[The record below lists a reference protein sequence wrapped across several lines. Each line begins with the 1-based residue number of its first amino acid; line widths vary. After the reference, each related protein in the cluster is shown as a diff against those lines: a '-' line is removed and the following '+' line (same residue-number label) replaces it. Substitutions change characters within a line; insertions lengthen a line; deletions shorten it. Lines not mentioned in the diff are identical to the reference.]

1 MSAGLPQNFNPV
13 ATTTHFQFFVE
24 HSVPAGAQAIATH
37 LAAACE
43 SDYGKLLA
51 IFAGSVPG
59 HLPFNVYLDDFTQ
72 GASHGSCSST
82 EISVGYMPN
91 AASTPA
97 GVNDYHA
104 MMLMAEVVEV
114 FSCKLVGW
122 PCAENTGEGLSRV
135 LARELHPG
143 GESKAT
149 VSAPVWLKQNPR
161 PDWISRTRLSDV
173 DPIAVGCSVLFLNW
187 LHHVRMMAWSDIIAS
202 GGATLAATYQ
212 ALTGNG
218 NAWSAFSTD
227 MQARWAPGT
236 AYTAVT
242 DQPF

>member
-1 MSAGLPQNFNPV
+1 MAARLPQNFNPV
-13 ATTTHFQFFVE
+13 VTTTHFQFFVG
-24 HSVPAGAQAIATH
+24 HSLPAGAQAVAQS
-37 LAAACE
+37 LGAACE
-43 SDYGKLLA
+43 SDYGKLMA
-51 IFAGSVPG
+51 TFGGSVPG
-59 HLPFNVYLDDFTQ
+59 HLPFNVYLNDITT
-72 GASHGSCSST
+72 GASHPSCSST
-82 EISVGYMPN
+82 EISIGYVPN

-114 FSCKLVGW
+114 FSSKLVGW
-122 PCAENTGEGLSRV
+122 PCSESTGEGLSRV

-143 GESKAT
+143 GESTAT
-149 VSAPVWLKQNPR
+149 VSAHVWLKQSPR

-187 LHHVRMMAWSDIIAS
+187 LNRVKMMAWSDIVAR
-202 GGATLAATYQ
+202 GGLTLAATYQ
-212 ALTGNG
+212 ALTGSG
-218 NAWSAFSTD
+218 NAWSDFSAD

>member
-1 MSAGLPQNFNPV
+1 MTAGLPQNFDPA

-24 HSVPAGAQAIATH
+24 HGLPAGAQAVATN
-37 LAAACE
+37 LAAVCE
-43 SDYGKLLA
+43 SDYSKLLA
-51 IFAGSVPG
+51 IFARSVPD
-59 HLPFNVYLDDFTQ
+59 HLPFNVYLDDFTK

-82 EISVGYMPN
+82 EISIGYVSN
-91 AASTPA
+91 SAATPL

-122 PCAENTGEGLSRV
+122 PCAESTGEGLSRV

-143 GESKAT
+143 GESQAT
-149 VSAPVWLKQNPR
+149 VTAPVWLKQNPR

-187 LHHVRMMAWSDIIAS
+187 LNYAHSLAWSDIVAC

-212 ALTGNG
+212 ALTGTG
-218 NAWSAFSTD
+218 KAWSVFSAE

-236 AYTAVT
+236 SYAAVT

>member
-1 MSAGLPQNFNPV
+1 MAARLPQNFNPV
-13 ATTTHFQFFVE
+13 AATTHFQFFVE
-24 HSVPAGAQAIATH
+24 HSLPAGAQAVAAS

-59 HLPFNVYLDDFTQ
+59 HMPFNVYLDDFTT

-82 EISVGYMPN
+82 EISIGYMPN
-91 AASTPA
+91 AAATLA
-97 GVNDYHA
+97 GVNEYHA
-104 MMLMAEVVEV
+104 MMLMAEAVEV

-143 GESKAT
+143 GESTAT

-187 LHHVRMMAWSDIIAS
+187 LNRVKMMAWSDIVAC
-202 GGATLAATYQ
+202 GGLTLSATYQ
-212 ALTGNG
+212 VLTGNG
-218 NAWSAFSTD
+218 NAWSDFSAD

-236 AYTAVT
+236 AYPGVT